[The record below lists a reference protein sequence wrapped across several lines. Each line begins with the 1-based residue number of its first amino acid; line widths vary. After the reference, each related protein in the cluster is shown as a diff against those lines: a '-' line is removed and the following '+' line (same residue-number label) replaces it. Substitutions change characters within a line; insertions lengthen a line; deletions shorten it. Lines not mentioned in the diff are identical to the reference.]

1 MPTPTENNNMSKRMV
16 TLQYIGIP
24 YVINNGE
31 RKVLYKFMKMVKNDF
46 LKTAF
51 FDSFMFF
58 FVLPMSNEY

>member
-31 RKVLYKFMKMVKNDF
+31 RNFVQIHEDGKKWF

-58 FVLPMSNEY
+58 FANE

>member
-1 MPTPTENNNMSKRMV
+1 MPTPTGNNNMSKRMV

-46 LKTAF
+46 LKLLSLTLLWVF
-51 FDSFMFF
+51 LFCQ
-58 FVLPMSNEY
+58 